1 MATPTLEEYRRKR
14 DFNQTP
20 EPSGDPIQRA
30 DAQASAWEQLP
41 HGRRFCV
48 QKHRA
53 TRMHFDVRLE
63 HDGVLLSWAIPRGP
77 SLDPAKKRLAVQT
90 EDHPIDYGEFEG
102 VIPSGYGAG
111 TVMLWDIGTY
121 EWVKESAEDFD
132 RSRQRGDIKFILHG
146 TKISGE
152 FALIRIGERGRQ
164 YGGSS
169 DGDKNWLLIKK
180 RDAFVVEG
188 FEAMDLDVS
197 VKTGRSLE
205 QIAAEGGGDPR
216 EMRRAARA
224 RTAPAAV
231 ASQLASQAPAKASP
245 PMIAQAPP
253 PMLATPVDQPFSR
266 EGWLFELK
274 YDGIRAMVS
283 VAGDLVRI
291 TGRRGGD
298 ETARYPEAQAIRAGI
313 RASQAIVDGEL
324 VVLDAAGRPSFER
337 MQQRIGVSRD
347 VDVRRVAAEHP
358 VTFIAFDLL
367 ELEGRDLLST
377 ELRIRKKTL
386 RETIVDSPYI
396 LFAAH
401 VERDGT
407 SLFEVA
413 RKSGIEG
420 IVGKRADSLY
430 HPGTRS
436 PDWVK
441 IKSWLSQSCV
451 IAGSTAGR
459 GRRTNQLGALILAVL
474 DGNRLVHCGQVG
486 TGFDDKTLRDLK
498 DRLRPLEVKTCPLDP
513 PPKTSEPATWVK
525 PELVCEVRFAGWTRD
540 GILRHPAYRTLR
552 LDQRPEDCTRE
563 TLLPATA
570 IPKATPSR
578 NATPTATP
586 NATGQRTPA
595 RNPTPGA
602 AATPSE
608 KSAKAAKPAENSART
623 TLATQPATT
632 PPPPSDEAA
641 TPRRSRR
648 KARSG
653 LTPAIG
659 TRPPGGAVGG
669 SAAGGSDDGDASQ
682 PNQDDSRQEIRPGGG
697 EGPPPR
703 QDPEDQAAL
712 KQLRTLHGNA
722 HWEIAGRRLPLTNLD
737 KVLWPKDGITKRDM
751 IEYYVR
757 MAPYM
762 LPYLRDRPLSMQ
774 VFPDGIDG
782 KSFWRKDKPTHAPAW
797 IESWTYHGEKTKT
810 YIVVNEVATLAW
822 VANAGVID
830 LHPWHSRIDA
840 PELPDW
846 AVFDLDPFE
855 PATFQDVIDIAKLVK
870 AALDH
875 YGMHGVAKTSGQTGL
890 QIYVPVRRGPDY
902 SAVRHWVEEVGRAI
916 DQAAPGRVSW
926 EWAVAKRTGRI
937 RIDYTQNIINK
948 TLAAPY
954 SLRPAPGAPVS
965 TPIEWAELDD
975 PLLRPDRWTIA
986 TIAQRVAEKGDL
998 FAPVLQAD
1006 QELPGRS

>member
-1 MATPTLEEYRRKR
+1 
-14 DFNQTP
+14 
-20 EPSGDPIQRA
+20 
-30 DAQASAWEQLP
+30 
-41 HGRRFCV
+41 
-48 QKHRA
+48 
-53 TRMHFDVRLE
+53 MHFDTRLE
-63 HDGVLLSWAIPRGP
+63 HNGVLLSWAIPRGP
-77 SLDPAKKRLAVQT
+77 SLDPTKKRLAVQT

-121 EWVKESAEDFD
+121 EWIKESAEDFE
-132 RSRQRGDIKFILHG
+132 RSRQRGDIKFRLHG

-152 FALIRIGERGRQ
+152 FALIHIGERGRQ

-180 RDAFVVEG
+180 RDDSVVEG
-188 FEAMDLDVS
+188 FEAIDLDVS
-197 VKTGRSLE
+197 VKTGRSLAE
-205 QIAAEGGGDPR
+205 IAAEGGGDPR
-216 EMRRAARA
+216 EMRRAARS
-224 RTAPAAV
+224 RTTPAA
-231 ASQLASQAPAKASP
+231 AAPHAAP
-245 PMIAQAPP
+245 PALVQAPP
-253 PMLATPVDQPFSR
+253 PMLATPMDHPFSR
-266 EGWLFELK
+266 DGWLFELK
-274 YDGIRAMVS
+274 YDGIRAMVT

-313 RASQAIVDGEL
+313 RAGQAIVDGEL
-324 VVLDAAGRPSFER
+324 VVLDADGRPSFER
-337 MQQRIGVSRD
+337 IQQRIGVSREP
-347 VDVRRVAAEHP
+347 DVRRVAAEHP
-358 VTFIAFDLL
+358 VTFVAFDLL
-367 ELEGRDLLST
+367 ELDGRDLLGT

-386 RETIVDSPYI
+386 RETIVDSPHI
-396 LFAAH
+396 LFAEH

-413 RKSGIEG
+413 RQSGIEG

-430 HPGTRS
+430 RPGIRS
-436 PDWVK
+436 PDWLK

-451 IAGSTAGR
+451 IAGAHIR
-459 GRRTNQLGALILAVL
+459 AVL
-474 DGNRLVHCGQVG
+474 DGDRLVHCGQVG
-486 TGFDDKTLRDLK
+486 TGFDEKTLRDLR
-498 DRLRPLEVKTCPLDP
+498 DRLRPLEVKTCPLDVT
-513 PPKTSEPATWVK
+513 PKTSEPATWVK

-552 LDQRPEDCTRE
+552 LDQRPEDTVRE
-563 TLLPATA
+563 VPLKTE
-570 IPKATPSR
+570 
-578 NATPTATP
+578 
-586 NATGQRTPA
+586 PA
-595 RNPTPGA
+595 R
-602 AATPSE
+602 E
-608 KSAKAAKPAENSART
+608 DSARGDLPSSRSAST
-623 TLATQPATT
+623 RSGTQPAK
-632 PPPPSDEAA
+632 
-641 TPRRSRR
+641 TPRPPRERDAAVSSTRRGATVVHTPATDSRR
-648 KARSG
+648 
-653 LTPAIG
+653 
-659 TRPPGGAVGG
+659 PGGAVGD
-669 SAAGGSDDGDASQ
+669 SATAAPGDEDVS
-682 PNQDDSRQEIRPGGG
+682 PSRYTDTPKETRRGGG

-703 QDPEDQAAL
+703 QDPDESVAQSLATLGTL
-712 KQLRTLHGNA
+712 KANA

-737 KVLWPKDGITKRDM
+737 KVLWPADGITKRDM

-782 KSFWRKDKPTHAPAW
+782 KSFWRKDKPTHAPEW

-810 YIVVNEVATLAW
+810 YILVNEVATLAW

-830 LHPWHSRIDA
+830 LHPWHSRFDT
-840 PELPDW
+840 PEEPDW

-855 PATFQDVIDIAKLVK
+855 PATFGDVIDIAKLVK

-875 YGMHGVAKTSGQTGL
+875 YGMHGVVKTSGQTGL

-902 SAVRHWVEEVGRAI
+902 AAVRNWVEEVGRAI

-926 EWAVAKRTGRI
+926 EWAVARRTGRI

-965 TPIEWAELDD
+965 TPIAWEELDD
-975 PLLRPDRWTIA
+975 PELRPDRWNIA

-998 FAPVLQAD
+998 FAPALQAD
-1006 QELPGRS
+1006 QDLPARP

>member
-1 MATPTLEEYRRKR
+1 MNMSLPTLEEYRRKR

-20 EPSGDPIQRA
+20 EPSGDPIPRA
-30 DAQASAWEQLP
+30 REEQSAWEQLP
-41 HGRRFCV
+41 HGSRFCV

-53 TRMHFDVRLE
+53 TRMHFDFRLE
-63 HDGVLLSWAIPRGP
+63 HDGVLLSWAVPRGP

-111 TVMLWDIGTY
+111 TVMLWDIGTF
-121 EWVKESAEDFD
+121 EWVKESAEDFE
-132 RSRQRGDIKFILHG
+132 RSRLNGDVKFRLQG
-146 TKISGE
+146 TKLSGE
-152 FALIRIGERGRQ
+152 FALVHIGERGRR

-169 DGDKNWLLIKK
+169 DGDKNWLMIKK
-180 RDAFVVEG
+180 RDASVVEG
-188 FEAMDLDVS
+188 FEAIDLDVS
-197 VKTGRSLE
+197 VKTGRSLAE
-205 QIAAEGGGDPR
+205 IASEGGGDPR

-231 ASQLASQAPAKASP
+231 APATAPP
-245 PMIAQAPP
+245 GPAQAPP
-253 PMLATPVDQPFSR
+253 PMLATPVDHPFTR
-266 EGWLFELK
+266 DGWLFELK

-298 ETARYPEAQAIRAGI
+298 ETARYPEAPAIRAGI
-313 RASQAIVDGEL
+313 RARQAIVDGEL
-324 VVLDAAGRPSFER
+324 VVLDADGRPSFER
-337 MQQRIGVSRD
+337 MQQRINVSRE
-347 VDVRRVAAEHP
+347 VDVRRAAAEHP

-367 ELEGRDLLST
+367 ELDGRDLLST

-386 RETIVDSPYI
+386 RETVVDSPNI

-407 SLFEVA
+407 SLFDVA
-413 RKSGIEG
+413 RGSGIEG

-430 HPGTRS
+430 RPGIRS

-451 IAGSTAGR
+451 IVGYTAGR
-459 GRRTNQLGALILAVL
+459 GRRSNQLGALILAVL

-486 TGFDDKTLRDLK
+486 TGFDEKTIRDLK
-498 DRLRPLEVKTCPLDP
+498 ERLRPLERNACALDVT
-513 PPKTSEPATWVK
+513 PKTSEPATWVK
-525 PELVCEVRFAGWTRD
+525 PALVCEVRFAGWTRD

-552 LDQRPEDCTRE
+552 PDQTPEDSTRE
-563 TLLPATA
+563 IAVHAPPA
-570 IPKATPSR
+570 KTPRPPSE
-578 NATPTATP
+578 
-586 NATGQRTPA
+586 
-595 RNPTPGA
+595 GA
-602 AATPSE
+602 AA
-608 KSAKAAKPAENSART
+608 
-623 TLATQPATT
+623 
-632 PPPPSDEAA
+632 PPRPP
-641 TPRRSRR
+641 RN
-648 KARSG
+648 ARSI
-653 LTPAIG
+653 LTPAKDSRPLGG
-659 TRPPGGAVGG
+659 TVGG
-669 SAAGGSDDGDASQ
+669 SATGVPGDEDAS
-682 PNQDDSRQEIRPGGG
+682 PARRTDTPKETRRAGG
-697 EGPPPR
+697 EGTPPR
-703 QDPEDQAAL
+703 QDPEDLQALA
-712 KQLRTLHGNA
+712 QLRTLKGNA

-737 KVLWPKDGITKRDM
+737 KVLWPADGITKRDM
-751 IEYYVR
+751 IEHYVR

-797 IESWTYHGEKTKT
+797 IESWTYHGEKTKS

-840 PELPDW
+840 PNDPDW

-855 PATFQDVIDIAKLVK
+855 PATFQDVVDIAKLVK

-875 YGMHGVAKTSGQTGL
+875 YGMHGVVKTSGQTGL

-926 EWAVAKRTGRI
+926 EWSVAKRTGRI

-965 TPIEWAELDD
+965 TPITWEELDD
-975 PLLRPDRWTIA
+975 PELRPDRWNIA
-986 TIAQRVAEKGDL
+986 TIARRVAEKGDL
-998 FAPVLQAD
+998 FAPVLHAD
-1006 QELPGRS
+1006 QDIPSAP

>member
-1 MATPTLEEYRRKR
+1 VATSTLEEYRRKR

-20 EPSGDPIQRA
+20 EPSGDPIPRSGT
-30 DAQASAWEQLP
+30 DTSAWEHLP

-53 TRMHFDVRLE
+53 TRLHFDFRLE

-121 EWVKESAEDFD
+121 EWIKETAEDYE
-132 RSRQRGDIKFILHG
+132 RSLQRGELKFRLQG
-146 TKISGE
+146 TKLSGE
-152 FALIRIGERGRQ
+152 FALIRIGDRGRQ
-164 YGGSS
+164 YGGSN
-169 DGDKNWLLIKK
+169 DGDKNWLSIKK
-180 RDAFVVEG
+180 RDASVVEG
-188 FEAMDLDVS
+188 YEAGDYDVS
-197 VKTGRSLE
+197 VKTGRSLA
-205 QIAAEGGGDPR
+205 QIAQEGGGDPR
-216 EMRRAARA
+216 EMRRAARV
-224 RTAPAAV
+224 RGAPAAAQPTV
-231 ASQLASQAPAKASP
+231 SSP
-245 PMIAQAPP
+245 LLAQAPS
-253 PMLATPVDQPFSR
+253 PMLATPVDEPFSR
-266 EGWLFELK
+266 DGWLFELK

-283 VAGDLVRI
+283 VAGDLIRI

-298 ETARYPEAQAIRAGI
+298 ETPRYPEAAAIRAGI
-313 RASQAIVDGEL
+313 RAGQAIVDGEL
-324 VVLDAAGRPSFER
+324 VVLDADGRPSFER
-337 MQQRIGVSRD
+337 IQQRIGVSREP
-347 VDVRRVAAEHP
+347 DVRRVSVEHP

-367 ELEGRDLLST
+367 EMDGRDLLNT

-386 RETIVDSPYI
+386 RETIVDSPHI
-396 LFAAH
+396 LFAEH

-413 RKSGIEG
+413 RSSGIEG

-430 HPGTRS
+430 RPGIRS

-451 IAGSTAGR
+451 IVGYTAGR
-459 GRRTNQLGALILAVL
+459 GRRSNQLGALILAVL
-474 DGNRLVHCGQVG
+474 DGGRLVHCGQVG
-486 TGFDDKTLRDLK
+486 TGFDDKTLRDLR
-498 DRLRPLEVKTCPLDP
+498 DRLRPLEVKTCPLALT
-513 PPKTSEPATWVK
+513 PKTAEPATWVK

-540 GILRHPAYRTLR
+540 SILRHPAYRTLR
-552 LDQRPEDCTRE
+552 LDQRPEDCFRE
-563 TLLPATA
+563 VFLKTEQAQ
-570 IPKATPSR
+570 TPR
-578 NATPTATP
+578 PP
-586 NATGQRTPA
+586 RE
-595 RNPTPGA
+595 GA
-602 AATPSE
+602 AATPRSTRR
-608 KSAKAAKPAENSART
+608 AEGM
-623 TLATQPATT
+623 QT
-632 PPPPSDEAA
+632 P
-641 TPRRSRR
+641 
-648 KARSG
+648 
-653 LTPAIG
+653 
-659 TRPPGGAVGG
+659 V
-669 SAAGGSDDGDASQ
+669 Q
-682 PNQDDSRQEIRPGGG
+682 DSRQG
-697 EGPPPR
+697 
-703 QDPEDQAAL
+703 PEDVQALA
-712 KQLRTLHGNA
+712 QLRTLHGNA

-737 KVLWPKDGITKRDM
+737 KVLWPADGITKRDM

-782 KSFWRKDKPTHAPAW
+782 KSFWRKDKPTHAPVW
-797 IESWTYHGEKTKT
+797 IEAWTYHGEKTKT

-840 PELPDW
+840 PEQPDW

-875 YGMHGVAKTSGQTGL
+875 YGMHGVVKTSGQTGL
-890 QIYVPVRRGPDY
+890 QIYVPIRRGPDY

-926 EWAVAKRTGRI
+926 EWSVAKRTGRI

-965 TPIEWAELDD
+965 TPITWAELDD
-975 PLLRPDRWTIA
+975 PELRPDRWNIA
-986 TIAQRVAEKGDL
+986 TIAQRVAETGDL

-1006 QELPGRS
+1006 QDLPRHP

>member
-1 MATPTLEEYRRKR
+1 MATSTLEEYRRKR

-20 EPSGDPIQRA
+20 EPSGDPIPQSGTET
-30 DAQASAWEQLP
+30 SAWEHLP
-41 HGRRFCV
+41 HGKRFCV

-53 TRMHFDVRLE
+53 TRMHFDFRLE

-77 SLDPAKKRLAVQT
+77 SLDPARKRLAVQT

-121 EWVKESAEDFD
+121 EWIKETAEDFE
-132 RSRQRGDIKFILHG
+132 RSLQRGDLKFRLDG
-146 TKISGE
+146 TKLSGE
-152 FALIRIGERGRQ
+152 FALVRIGDRGRQ
-164 YGGSS
+164 YGGSN
-169 DGDKNWLLIKK
+169 DGNKNWLLIKK
-180 RDAFVVEG
+180 RDASVVEG
-188 FEAMDLDVS
+188 YEAGDYDVS
-197 VKTGRSLE
+197 VKTGRSLA
-205 QIAAEGGGDPR
+205 QIAQDGGGDPR
-216 EMRRAARA
+216 EMRRAARV
-224 RTAPAAV
+224 RGAAAAAQPTV
-231 ASQLASQAPAKASP
+231 SSP
-245 PMIAQAPP
+245 LLAQAPP
-253 PMLATPVDQPFSR
+253 PMLATPVEQPFSR
-266 EGWLFELK
+266 DGWLFELK

-283 VAGDLVRI
+283 VAGDLIRI

-298 ETARYPEAQAIRAGI
+298 ETARYPEAAAIRAGI
-313 RASQAIVDGEL
+313 RAGQAIVDGEL
-324 VVLDAAGRPSFER
+324 VVLDAEGRPSFER
-337 MQQRIGVSRD
+337 IQQRIGVSREP
-347 VDVRRVAAEHP
+347 DVRRVAGEHP

-367 ELEGRDLLST
+367 EVDGRDLLNT

-386 RETIVDSPYI
+386 RETIVDSPHI
-396 LFAAH
+396 LFAEH
-401 VERDGT
+401 VERDGI

-413 RKSGIEG
+413 RSSGIEG

-430 HPGTRS
+430 RPGIRS

-451 IAGSTAGR
+451 IVGYTAGR
-459 GRRTNQLGALILAVL
+459 GRRSNQLGALILAVL
-474 DGNRLVHCGQVG
+474 DGGRLVHCGQVG
-486 TGFDDKTLRDLK
+486 TGFDDKTLNDLK
-498 DRLRPLEVKTCPLDP
+498 DRLRPLEVKTCPLDVT
-513 PPKTSEPATWVK
+513 PKTAEPATWVK

-540 GILRHPAYRTLR
+540 GILRHPAFRTLR
-552 LDQRPEDCTRE
+552 LDQRPEDCYRE
-563 TLLPATA
+563 VFLKTAPAQ
-570 IPKATPSR
+570 TPR
-578 NATPTATP
+578 
-586 NATGQRTPA
+586 
-595 RNPTPGA
+595 
-602 AATPSE
+602 
-608 KSAKAAKPAENSART
+608 
-623 TLATQPATT
+623 
-632 PPPPSDEAA
+632 PPRERPAA
-641 TPRRSRR
+641 TPRARR
-648 KARSG
+648 RAESVQ
-653 LTPAIG
+653 TPAH
-659 TRPPGGAVGG
+659 
-669 SAAGGSDDGDASQ
+669 
-682 PNQDDSRQEIRPGGG
+682 DSRQN
-697 EGPPPR
+697 
-703 QDPEDQAAL
+703 PEDLQALA
-712 KQLRTLHGNA
+712 QLRTLTGNA

-737 KVLWPKDGITKRDM
+737 KVLWPADGITKRDM
-751 IEYYVR
+751 IEHYVR

-797 IESWTYHGEKTKT
+797 IEAWTYHGEKTKT

-840 PELPDW
+840 PEQPDW

-875 YGMHGVAKTSGQTGL
+875 YGMHGVVKTSGQTGL
-890 QIYVPVRRGPDY
+890 QIYVPIRRGPDY

-926 EWAVAKRTGRI
+926 EWSVAKRTGRI

-965 TPIEWAELDD
+965 TPITWAELDD
-975 PLLRPDRWTIA
+975 PELRPDRWNIA
-986 TIAQRVAEKGDL
+986 TIAKRVAEKGDL

-1006 QELPGRS
+1006 QDLPRHS

>member
-1 MATPTLEEYRRKR
+1 
-14 DFNQTP
+14 
-20 EPSGDPIQRA
+20 
-30 DAQASAWEQLP
+30 
-41 HGRRFCV
+41 
-48 QKHRA
+48 
-53 TRMHFDVRLE
+53 MHFDFRLE

-111 TVMLWDIGTY
+111 TVMLWDIGTF
-121 EWVKESAEDFD
+121 EWVKESAEDYE
-132 RSRQRGDIKFILHG
+132 RSRLKGDVKFRLQG
-146 TKISGE
+146 TKLSGE
-152 FALIRIGERGRQ
+152 FALVHIGERGRQ

-169 DGDKNWLLIKK
+169 DGDKNWLMIKK
-180 RDAFVVEG
+180 RDASVVEG
-188 FEAMDLDVS
+188 FEAIDLDVS
-197 VKTGRSLE
+197 VKTGRSLA
-205 QIAAEGGGDPR
+205 QIASEGGGDPR

-224 RTAPAAV
+224 RNAPAV
-231 ASQLASQAPAKASP
+231 ATTTAATPTAAIPTVVSPTLAE
-245 PMIAQAPP
+245 APP
-253 PMLATPVDQPFSR
+253 PMLATPMDHAFSR
-266 EGWLFELK
+266 DGWLFELK

-283 VAGDLVRI
+283 VAGDLVRL

-298 ETARYPEAQAIRAGI
+298 ETARYPEAAAIRAGI
-313 RASQAIVDGEL
+313 RARQAIVDGEL
-324 VVLDAAGRPSFER
+324 VVLGADGRPSFER
-337 MQQRIGVSRD
+337 MQQRINVVRD
-347 VDVRRVAAEHP
+347 ADVRRVAAEHP

-367 ELEGRDLLST
+367 ELEGRDLLGT

-396 LFAAH
+396 LFAEH

-407 SLFEVA
+407 SLFDIA
-413 RKSGIEG
+413 RESGIEG

-430 HPGTRS
+430 RPGVRT

-451 IAGSTAGR
+451 IAGYTAGR
-459 GRRTNQLGALILAVL
+459 GRRTSQLGALILAVL
-474 DGNRLVHCGQVG
+474 DGTRLVHCGQVG
-486 TGFDDKTLRDLK
+486 TGFDEKTLRDLR
-498 DRLRPLEVKTCPLDP
+498 DRLRPLEVKTCPLGVT
-513 PPKTSEPATWVK
+513 PKTSEPATWVR

-540 GILRHPAYRTLR
+540 GILRHPAFRTLR
-552 LDQRPEDCTRE
+552 PDQRPEDCTRDVFLKSE
-563 TLLPATA
+563 PADR
-570 IPKATPSR
+570 PTPSHTPTRAR
-578 NATPTATP
+578 NAPPIAD
-586 NATGQRTPA
+586 
-595 RNPTPGA
+595 
-602 AATPSE
+602 ATPSE
-608 KSAKAAKPAENSART
+608 KSAREGGTQAQKSARRRPGT
-623 TLATQPATT
+623 GRSNAPPAKAPR
-632 PPPPSDEAA
+632 PPREGAAA
-641 TPRRSRR
+641 TPRTTRS
-648 KARSG
+648 AEG
-653 LTPAIG
+653 VQAPA
-659 TRPPGGAVGG
+659 TAQRPPGGAVGSSATGGPG
-669 SAAGGSDDGDASQ
+669 SEDAS
-682 PNQDDSRQEIRPGGG
+682 PPSKADPLQETRPAGS

-703 QDPEDQAAL
+703 QDPEDHAAL
-712 KQLRTLHGNA
+712 ATLRTLHGNA

-737 KVLWPKDGITKRDM
+737 KVLWPADGITKRDM

-757 MAPYM
+757 MAPYL

-782 KSFWRKDKPTHAPAW
+782 KSFWRKDKPAHAPAW

-840 PELPDW
+840 PNDPDW

-855 PATFQDVIDIAKLVK
+855 PATFQDVVNISKLVK

-875 YGMHGVAKTSGQTGL
+875 YGMHGVIKTSGQTGL

-902 SAVRHWVEEVGRAI
+902 AAVRHWVEEVGRAI

-965 TPIEWAELDD
+965 TPIAWTELED
-975 PLLRPDRWTIA
+975 PDLRPDRWTIA
-986 TIAQRVAEKGDL
+986 TIAARVAETGDL

-1006 QELPGRS
+1006 QDIPSHP

>member
-20 EPSGDPIQRA
+20 EPSGDPIQRG

-121 EWVKESAEDFD
+121 EWVKESAEDFE

-169 DGDKNWLLIKK
+169 DGDRNWLLIKK
-180 RDAFVVEG
+180 RDAYVVVG

-224 RTAPAAV
+224 RTAPATV
-231 ASQLASQAPAKASP
+231 ASQVASQAPAKASP
-245 PMIAQAPP
+245 PMLAQAPP

-324 VVLDAAGRPSFER
+324 VVLDADGRPSFER

-451 IAGSTAGR
+451 VAGYTAGR

-540 GILRHPAYRTLR
+540 GILRHPAFRTLR
-552 LDQRPEDCTRE
+552 LDQRPEDCARE
-563 TLLPATA
+563 TILPANAVKTSEGEKSSGSQGQ
-570 IPKATPSR
+570 KASEGSQTGKGADTSKIASAPEG
-578 NATPTATP
+578 
-586 NATGQRTPA
+586 ATGRETPDA
-595 RNPTPGA
+595 SKDSAMSRRRGQQATNPHRRSEQA
-602 AATPSE
+602 AQP
-608 KSAKAAKPAENSART
+608 NSK
-623 TLATQPATT
+623 
-632 PPPPSDEAA
+632 PPPNDEAE

-648 KARSG
+648 SAKSG
-653 LTPAIG
+653 ITPATG
-659 TRPPGGAVGG
+659 TRPQGGAV
-669 SAAGGSDDGDASQ
+669 
-682 PNQDDSRQEIRPGGG
+682 EGG
-697 EGPPPR
+697 EGPAPR
-703 QDPEDQAAL
+703 QDPEDHAAL
-712 KQLRTLHGNA
+712 TTLRTLHGNA

-986 TIAQRVAEKGDL
+986 GIAQRVAEKGDL

-1006 QELPGRS
+1006 QELPGRP